1 MAVGLVD
8 LDELPL
14 GLGVAGVGAWVVFQG
29 ELAVRLLDV
38 GEAGGAGNA
47 QDLVEVGFAV
57 GVVLLEELFLLLLF
71 DAVLF
76 EELLEQPVGVV
87 HGEIVAFDL
96 VVVVPLGRVGKSGIG
111 LIDLIELL
119 LGSHT
124 VLWVLLGMPL
134 GSEFLVGVLDIVLG
148 GFFVEA
154 EGVVVVLVAGVGGG
168 A

>member
-1 MAVGLVD
+1 VAVGLVD
-8 LDELPL
+8 LDELTF

-38 GEAGGAGNA
+38 GETGGAGNA

-57 GVVLLEELFLLLLF
+57 GVVLLEELFLLLLL

-87 HGEIVAFDL
+87 HGEMVAFDL

-134 GSEFLVGVLDIVLG
+134 SSEFLVGVLDIVLG
-148 GFFVEA
+148 GFFVET

>member
-1 MAVGLVD
+1 M
-8 LDELPL
+8 
-14 GLGVAGVGAWVVFQG
+14 
-29 ELAVRLLDV
+29 
-38 GEAGGAGNA
+38 
-47 QDLVEVGFAV
+47 
-57 GVVLLEELFLLLLF
+57 LLEELFLLLLF

-76 EELLEQPVGVV
+76 EELLEQPVGVI
-87 HGEIVAFDL
+87 HGEMVAFDL
-96 VVVVPLGRVGKSGIG
+96 VVVVPLGGVGKSGIG

-119 LGSHT
+119 LSSHT

-134 GSEFLVGVLDIVLG
+134 SSEFLVGVFDIVLG